1 MAGNCNTDAE
11 RPAENCPSLLLILVT
26 FVDIF
31 SSTSIGGQI
40 SLQGKN
46 CLVTGAGGALGGVIA
61 RRLAKEG
68 ARLAMP
74 ERDKEKIPS
83 LVSSF
88 GLPDERLLVGEADLS
103 DPEAVNRFVG
113 TVVQRFG
120 SVDVLVHAAGGYAG
134 GKNVEDF
141 SVDEWHRMLG
151 MNLLSAV
158 YLCRA
163 VIPVMRKKNSGRII
177 TIAAQSAMAAAAR
190 RAPYQVS
197 KRGVIT
203 LTESIAQELRGTA
216 ITANAIAPS
225 TILTAA
231 NRASMPDAD
240 TSRWV
245 PPEDIADLV
254 VYLVSDAARFVSG
267 NVIAL

>member
-1 MAGNCNTDAE
+1 LAGNCNNDAE
-11 RPAENCPSLLLILVT
+11 RPVANSPELLLI
-26 FVDIF
+26 FYAFMNIF
-31 SSTSIGGQI
+31 SSISHEGAM
-40 SLQGKN
+40 SLQGRN

-68 ARLAMP
+68 ARLALP
-74 ERDKEKIPS
+74 ERDKEKVSS
-83 LVSSF
+83 LRSSF
-88 GLPDERLLVGEADLS
+88 GLPDERLLVGHANLS
-103 DPEAVNRFVG
+103 DPDAVDRFVE
-113 TVVQRFG
+113 TVVERLG
-120 SVDVLVHAAGGYAG
+120 SVDVLVHAAGGFAG
-134 GKNVEDF
+134 GKNVEEF
-141 SVDEWHRMLG
+141 SVDEWQHMLA

-158 YLCRA
+158 FLCRA
-163 VIPVMRKKNSGRII
+163 VIPIMRKKNSGRLI
-177 TIAAQSAMAAAAR
+177 TIAAQSAMSPAAG

-240 TSRWV
+240 ASRWV

-254 VYLVSDAARFVSG
+254 VYLVSDAARFMSG
-267 NVIAL
+267 NVIVL